1 MPKVVRFPVYFEAVG
16 YHDLKLPDDIDPD
29 DDDAVRQFIDDHWDD
44 VPIPEDHGVV
54 DWKLQ
59 FKRRIPRGY
68 NFDWDS
74 YIEIFDE

>member
-1 MPKVVRFPVYFEAVG
+1 MSKIARVPVYFEAVG
-16 YHDLKLPDDIDPD
+16 YHDLELPDDIDPD

-44 VPIPEDHGVV
+44 VPIPEDHEVV
-54 DWKLQ
+54 G
-59 FKRRIPRGY
+59 GY